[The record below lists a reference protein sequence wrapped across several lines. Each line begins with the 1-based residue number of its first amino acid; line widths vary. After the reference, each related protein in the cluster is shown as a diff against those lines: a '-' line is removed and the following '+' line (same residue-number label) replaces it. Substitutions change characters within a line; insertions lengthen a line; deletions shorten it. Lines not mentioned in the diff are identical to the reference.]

1 MKTSRHENCI
11 TLTIWLLGC
20 VYMSVCIGCGGG
32 SRNVRKDTPPDFS
45 NLSSRG
51 AFPDSTAGTGIGTGT
66 KTRTE
71 AGKGNF
77 TVLLA
82 QYNQPNKAQLSQE
95 LLRRARRLLGTNDIW
110 LLKGQ
115 LGLAV
120 NYGHFRSRTEAE
132 KRLVQ
137 VKKIYA
143 KLQPGPWQFPFIR
156 VIPEP
161 AQSAPREWK

>member
-1 MKTSRHENCI
+1 MKESQYQNCI

-20 VYMSVCIGCGGG
+20 VYMSVCVGCGGA

-51 AFPDSTAGTGIGTGT
+51 ASYNSTAGTGIGT

-71 AGKGNF
+71 AGKGKL
-77 TVLLA
+77 TILLA
-82 QYNQPNKAQLSQE
+82 QYNQPNKTQLSQE
-95 LLRRARRLLGTNDIW
+95 LLRRARHLLGTNDIW

-120 NYGHFRSRTEAE
+120 NYGHFQSQTEAE

-143 KLQPGPWQFPFIR
+143 KLQPGPWQFPFIKE
-156 VIPEP
+156 IPEP
-161 AQSAPREWK
+161 VQPTPRE

>member
-1 MKTSRHENCI
+1 MKISQHQNYI

-20 VYMSVCIGCGGG
+20 VFMSVCIGCGGA

-45 NLSSRG
+45 NVSSWG
-51 AFPDSTAGTGIGTGT
+51 ATSGSTAGTGIGT
-66 KTRTE
+66 R
-71 AGKGNF
+71 AGKGKL
-77 TVLLA
+77 TILLA
-82 QYNQPNKAQLSQE
+82 QYNQPNKTQLAQE
-95 LLRRARRLLGTNDIW
+95 LLRRARHLLGTNDIW

-120 NYGHFRSRTEAE
+120 NYGHFQSQTEAE

-137 VKKIYA
+137 VKQIYA

-156 VIPEP
+156 EIPEP
-161 AQSAPREWK
+161 VQPAPKE

>member
-1 MKTSRHENCI
+1 MKESQYQNCI

-20 VYMSVCIGCGGG
+20 SFMGFCVGCGGT
-32 SRNVRKDTPPDFS
+32 SRDIRKDTPPDFS
-45 NLSSRG
+45 KVSSWG
-51 AFPDSTAGTGIGTGT
+51 ATSGSTAGTGIR
-66 KTRTE
+66 TRTE

-82 QYNQPNKAQLSQE
+82 QYNQPNKAQLAQS
-95 LLRRARRLLGTNDIW
+95 LLPRARRLLSTNDIW

-120 NYGHFRSRTEAE
+120 NYGHFRNRNEAE
-132 KRLVQ
+132 KRLIQ

-143 KLQPGPWQFPFIR
+143 KLQPGPWQFPFIKK
-156 VIPEP
+156 IPEP
-161 AQSAPREWK
+161 VQPAPRE